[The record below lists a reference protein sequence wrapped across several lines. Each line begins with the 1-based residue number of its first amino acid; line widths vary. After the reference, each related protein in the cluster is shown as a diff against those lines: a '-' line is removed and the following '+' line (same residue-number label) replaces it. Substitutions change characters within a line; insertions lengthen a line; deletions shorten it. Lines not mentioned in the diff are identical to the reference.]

1 MSDLQLAL
9 LLLAVV
15 LLGLLFGY
23 NKWQERR
30 ALQRLDSTLRSGVG
44 DALLEPTPPSQH
56 EPLAGDLPS
65 PTGRIEPRLGPLA
78 EEPAA
83 PTPDFDEPTIPSDL
97 PAPADRDGA
106 FAGWIEDP
114 MLDCVFELRCAHA
127 VDGVTVLD
135 AIAGL
140 QRQSFALPVHVAAW
154 DARTQQWVH
163 PDRFGFYSE
172 LLVAI
177 QLANRRTAL
186 DDVEASRFL
195 AAVQQIAVALDADFD
210 APEVN
215 RIVEQAAQ
223 LREQSSQFDVQIGL
237 TLVGPGG
244 PWSSE
249 RLADVA
255 AKAELV
261 SAGPGSWRRLE
272 ESGLPLFSFVAAAPL
287 KDHLSLELDVPLAP
301 VTAQPL
307 RMMFAAASV
316 IALDLGMQIVDDNGR
331 LVDAASLARV
341 EEQLEALYERM
352 RQAGYEP
359 GSARALR
366 LYA

>member
-1 MSDLQLAL
+1 MSELQIAL
-9 LLLAVV
+9 LLVAIV

-30 ALQRLDSTLRSGVG
+30 ALQRLDTTLRSGVG
-44 DALLEPTPPSQH
+44 DALLEPTPPPQ
-56 EPLAGDLPS
+56 EPRGDLP
-65 PTGRIEPRLGPLA
+65 PAPMGRIEPRLGPLP
-78 EEPAA
+78 EEPA
-83 PTPDFDEPTIPSDL
+83 PESSGDIDEPTI
-97 PAPADRDGA
+97 APEMPTAADREGA

-135 AIAGL
+135 AVAGL
-140 QRQSFALPVHVAAW
+140 QRQSFVLPVHVAAW

-177 QLANRRTAL
+177 QLANRRNAL

-210 APEVN
+210 APDVA
-215 RIVEQAAQ
+215 RIVGQANQ
-223 LREQSSQFDVQIGL
+223 LRDQCSQFDVQIGL
-237 TLVGPGG
+237 TLEGQAGA
-244 PWSSE
+244 WSAE
-249 RLADVA
+249 RLSDAA
-255 AKAELV
+255 AKAGLV
-261 SAGPGSWRRLE
+261 SAGAGRWRRLD
-272 ESGLPLFSFVAAAPL
+272 ESGAPLFALAPASAQN
-287 KDHLSLELDVPLAP
+287 DRLSLELDVPLAP
-301 VTAQPL
+301 LTAQPL

-316 IALDLGMQIVDDNGR
+316 IALDLGAQIVDDNGR

-341 EEQLEALYERM
+341 ETQLDALYENM
-352 RQAGYEP
+352 KQAGYEP
-359 GSARALR
+359 GSPRALR